1 MSVLSIYPDSHSVFL
16 TAQENRYTEFA
27 DIERELKSIGVQ
39 FERWQANCE
48 LGPDA
53 DQDSIISAY
62 KESIDKLKR
71 DYGFQSV
78 DVINMNP
85 GHPQKTELRQKFLA
99 EHIHEDFEVRFFI
112 EGCGLFYLHA
122 GSKVYV
128 VLCEQ
133 GDLISV
139 PANTPHWF
147 DMGQNP
153 SFKCI
158 RLFTTP
164 EGWVAKFTGSD
175 INQFFPTL
183 EEIKA
188 ELLQ

>member
-16 TAQENRYTEFA
+16 NAQENRYTEFT
-27 DIERELKSIGVQ
+27 DIERELNNIGVQ
-39 FERWQANCE
+39 FERWQANCQ
-48 LGPDA
+48 LAPDA
-53 DQDSIISAY
+53 GQDSIISAY
-62 KESIDKLKR
+62 QESIEKLKR

-85 GHPQKTELRQKFLA
+85 SHPQKTELRQKFLA

-112 EGCGLFYLHA
+112 EGCGLFYLHI
-122 GSKVYV
+122 GGKVYV
-128 VLCEQ
+128 VLCEK

-147 DMGQNP
+147 DMGENP

-164 EGWVAKFTGSD
+164 EGWVANFTGND
-175 INQFFPTL
+175 ISQSFPKL
-183 EEIKA
+183 EEIRA